1 MRSLI
6 DYSISLTHHLFIPQ
20 ISLLLGDFM
29 SQLRVRY
36 AEEVIIKAEKD
47 AIIALPV
54 KKDANALPV
63 EGEGNKF
70 AGFF

>member
-1 MRSLI
+1 
-6 DYSISLTHHLFIPQ
+6 
-20 ISLLLGDFM
+20 M

-47 AIIALPV
+47 AIVAVPV
-54 KKDANALPV
+54 KKDALALPV
-63 EGEGNKF
+63 EGAGNKF

>member
-1 MRSLI
+1 M
-6 DYSISLTHHLFIPQ
+6 
-20 ISLLLGDFM
+20 LLGDFM

-47 AIIALPV
+47 AIIALPA